1 MKESL
6 SEKLKWKSVNLKSS
20 IYPVCAIFFVISLIA
35 IIIICYNF
43 KPDSPVY
50 SLGNSIF
57 TGIIASIIV
66 TVIIQKKQDKE
77 QFERK
82 RAVLFDAGFYLK
94 KFEQDYNEKKKTNIR
109 LDDDR
114 EQLFELC
121 REPAKYLSKMYRNGS
136 EVLDVVDISIL
147 RSINSKYRFI
157 ISSSKTINALKKDKK
172 FLREPEEIVEVHDW
186 FGKEIKEL
194 KENLFYLLIKW
205 EKDSVIDYEIP
216 HS

>member
-6 SEKLKWKSVNLKSS
+6 PEKIKWKRVNLKSS

-35 IIIICYNF
+35 IIIICYNL

-94 KFEQDYNEKKKTNIR
+94 KFEQDYNEKKKTNYR
-109 LDDDR
+109 LDDDWK
-114 EQLFELC
+114 QLFELC

-136 EVLDVVDISIL
+136 DVLDVVDISIL

-157 ISSSKTINALKKDKK
+157 MSSSKAINALKKDKK
-172 FLREPEEIVEVHDW
+172 FLRDPAEIVEVHDR
-186 FGKEIKEL
+186 FDKEIKEL

-205 EKDSVIDYEIP
+205 EKDSIIDSEIP

>member
-6 SEKLKWKSVNLKSS
+6 SEKLKWKRVNLKPS

-50 SLGNSIF
+50 SLGNSIS

-94 KFEQDYNEKKKTNIR
+94 KFEQDYNEKKKTNYR
-109 LDDDR
+109 LDDDWK
-114 EQLFELC
+114 QLFELC

-136 EVLDVVDISIL
+136 DVLDVVDISIL
-147 RSINSKYRFI
+147 RSINGKYRLI
-157 ISSSKTINALKKDKK
+157 MSSSKAINTLKKDKK
-172 FLREPEEIVEVHDW
+172 FLRDPAEIVEVHDR
-186 FGKEIKEL
+186 FDKEIKEL

-205 EKDSVIDYEIP
+205 EKDLIIDYEIP

>member
-43 KPDSPVY
+43 KPDSHVY

-66 TVIIQKKQDKE
+66 TVIIQKKQNKE

-82 RAVLFDAGFYLK
+82 RAVLFDAGFY
-94 KFEQDYNEKKKTNIR
+94 
-109 LDDDR
+109 
-114 EQLFELC
+114 
-121 REPAKYLSKMYRNGS
+121 
-136 EVLDVVDISIL
+136 
-147 RSINSKYRFI
+147 
-157 ISSSKTINALKKDKK
+157 
-172 FLREPEEIVEVHDW
+172 
-186 FGKEIKEL
+186 
-194 KENLFYLLIKW
+194 
-205 EKDSVIDYEIP
+205 
-216 HS
+216 

>member
-6 SEKLKWKSVNLKSS
+6 SEKLKWKRVNLKSS

-35 IIIICYNF
+35 IIIICHNF

-50 SLGNSIF
+50 SLGNSIL

-66 TVIIQKKQDKE
+66 TAIIQKKQDKE

-94 KFEQDYNEKKKTNIR
+94 KFEQDYNEKKKTNSS
-109 LDDDR
+109 LDDDWK
-114 EQLFELC
+114 QLFELC

-136 EVLDVVDISIL
+136 DVLDVVDISIL
-147 RSINSKYRFI
+147 RSINGKYRLI
-157 ISSSKTINALKKDKK
+157 MSSSKAINTLKKDKK
-172 FLREPEEIVEVHDW
+172 FLRDPAEIVEVHDR
-186 FGKEIKEL
+186 FDKEIKEL

-205 EKDSVIDYEIP
+205 EKDSIIDYEIP

>member
-6 SEKLKWKSVNLKSS
+6 SEKIKWKRVKLKSS
-20 IYPVCAIFFVISLIA
+20 IYPACAIFSVLSLIA
-35 IIIICYNF
+35 IIIICCNF
-43 KPDSPVY
+43 ESDSLVY
-50 SLGNSIF
+50 GLGNSIF

-66 TVIIQKKQDKE
+66 SVIIQKKQDKE

-94 KFEQDYNEKKKTNIR
+94 NFEQDYNKKKKNDIK
-109 LDDDR
+109 LDEDWL
-114 EQLFELC
+114 QIFELC
-121 REPAKYLSKMYRNGS
+121 REPAEYLSDMYRNGLD
-136 EVLDVVDISIL
+136 VLDVVDISIL

-157 ISSSKTINALKKDKK
+157 MSSSKAINSHKKDKK
-172 FLREPEEIVEVHDW
+172 FLRDPVEIVEVHDR
-186 FGKEIKEL
+186 FDKEIREL

-205 EKDSVIDYEIP
+205 EKDSIIDYEIP

>member
-6 SEKLKWKSVNLKSS
+6 SEKLKWKRVNLKSS

-43 KPDSPVY
+43 KLDSPVY

-94 KFEQDYNEKKKTNIR
+94 KFEQDYNEKKKTNSR

-136 EVLDVVDISIL
+136 EVLDVVDIFIL

-157 ISSSKTINALKKDKK
+157 ISSSKAINALKKDKK

-186 FGKEIKEL
+186 FDKEIKEL

>member
-94 KFEQDYNEKKKTNIR
+94 KFEQDYNEKKINSR

-121 REPAKYLSKMYRNGS
+121 RESAKYLSKMYRNGS

-157 ISSSKTINALKKDKK
+157 ISSSKAINALKKDKK
-172 FLREPEEIVEVHDW
+172 FLREPEEIVEVHDR
-186 FGKEIKEL
+186 FDKEIKEL

>member
-94 KFEQDYNEKKKTNIR
+94 KFEQDYNEKKINSR
-109 LDDDR
+109 LDDDW

-157 ISSSKTINALKKDKK
+157 ISSSKAINALKKDKK
-172 FLREPEEIVEVHDW
+172 FLREPEEIVEVHDR
-186 FGKEIKEL
+186 FDKEIKEL

>member
-1 MKESL
+1 M
-6 SEKLKWKSVNLKSS
+6 
-20 IYPVCAIFFVISLIA
+20 
-35 IIIICYNF
+35 
-43 KPDSPVY
+43 Y

-66 TVIIQKKQDKE
+66 TVIIQKKQNKE

-94 KFEQDYNEKKKTNIR
+94 KFEQDYNEKKKTNSR

-157 ISSSKTINALKKDKK
+157 ISLSKATNALKKDKK
-172 FLREPEEIVEVHDW
+172 FLREPEEIAEVHDR
-186 FGKEIKEL
+186 FDKEIKQL

>member
-1 MKESL
+1 M
-6 SEKLKWKSVNLKSS
+6 
-20 IYPVCAIFFVISLIA
+20 
-35 IIIICYNF
+35 
-43 KPDSPVY
+43 Y

-94 KFEQDYNEKKKTNIR
+94 KFEQDYNEKKKTNSR

-121 REPAKYLSKMYRNGS
+121 REP
-136 EVLDVVDISIL
+136 
-147 RSINSKYRFI
+147 
-157 ISSSKTINALKKDKK
+157 
-172 FLREPEEIVEVHDW
+172 EEIVEVHDR
-186 FGKEIKEL
+186 FDKEIKEL

-216 HS
+216 H